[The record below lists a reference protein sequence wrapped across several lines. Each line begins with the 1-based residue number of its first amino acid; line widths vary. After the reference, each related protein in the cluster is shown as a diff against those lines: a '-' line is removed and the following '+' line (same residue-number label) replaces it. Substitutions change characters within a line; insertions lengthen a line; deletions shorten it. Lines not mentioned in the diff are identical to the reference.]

1 MTEPKAPEA
10 FDEAAAS
17 MRVTPAVLAVPGV
30 TGLAPGLRDLVATA
44 AARVMRREG
53 GEPPSVDVRTTRE
66 GVHVR
71 VDAYLDAS
79 RSVSGIVDDLFEV
92 IAEDLQGGVFD
103 PVGDIDI
110 DLRIVGRGF

>member
-17 MRVTPAVLAVPGV
+17 LRMTPAVLAVPGV
-30 TGLAPGLRDLVATA
+30 TGLSPGLRDLVATA

-71 VDAYLDAS
+71 VDAHLDAS
-79 RSVSGIVDDLFEV
+79 RSVSGVVDDLFEI
-92 IAEDLQGGVFD
+92 IARDLQGAD
-103 PVGDIDI
+103 LRSVGDIDI
-110 DLRIVGRGF
+110 DLRIVSRSS